1 MKLSCLAKGLYVCSL
16 IVVGAAGLVS
26 TALAQGPSEDNV
38 PFTLNGKSW
47 VSKKAFIE
55 SGGRC
60 ATRHVDEIEAAQIE
74 AALARFLA
82 GRGQGA
88 SEKPGKPGGGLPIA
102 VSATIPV
109 HFHVINNGSGIANG
123 DVPDSQIVAQI
134 SVLNAAYAAE
144 GLSFS
149 LVSTDRTTN
158 SAWYN
163 MTPGSQAE
171 RQAKAALR
179 VGGADELN
187 IYTANLGSNLLG
199 WSTFP
204 WDYAGDP
211 TDDGVV
217 ILYSSLPGGT
227 AVPYNEG
234 DTATH
239 EIGHWAGLYHTFQG
253 GCNMKKGGDLI
264 ADTPA
269 ERSPAYG
276 CPTGRDSCKA
286 APGVDPI
293 YNFMDYTDDACM
305 FEFTTD
311 QGTRMGAMWAQYRQP

>member
-1 MKLSCLAKGLYVCSL
+1 MERSRLIKALSLYSL
-16 IVVGAAGLVS
+16 IVAGVACLVS
-26 TALAQGPSEDNV
+26 TALAQGPAEDNV
-38 PFTLNGKSW
+38 PFTLNGKTW
-47 VSKKAFIE
+47 VSKKTFIE

-82 GRGQGA
+82 GRGKGA
-88 SEKPGKPGGGLPIA
+88 SEKPGKPGGGPPPPVSSA
-102 VSATIPV
+102 VVPV
-109 HFHVINNGSGIANG
+109 YFHVINNGTGIANG
-123 DVPDSQIVAQI
+123 DVPDSQISNQI
-134 SVLNAAYAAE
+134 TVLNAAYAAR
-144 GLSFS
+144 GFSFN
-149 LVSTDRTTN
+149 LASTDRTTN

-179 VGGADELN
+179 HGGANALN
-187 IYTANLGSNLLG
+187 IYTANLGNNLLG

-204 WDYAGDP
+204 WGYASDP
-211 TDDGVV
+211 ADDGVV
-217 ILYSSLPGGT
+217 ILYSSLPGGSAT
-227 AVPYNEG
+227 PYNEG

-253 GCNMKKGGDLI
+253 GCSKKGGDLI

-286 APGVDPI
+286 DPGLDPI

-305 FEFTTD
+305 VEFTGD
-311 QGTRMGAMWAQYRQP
+311 QGTRMGVMWGQYRQP